1 MSAISLKSITGIT
14 SITTPAGV
22 DNQLTLHTN
31 NTVERLRIASDGKIG
46 INVTDPDSN
55 LEINRG
61 SEGKY
66 LTVGGD
72 DASNGRALSFTSSE
86 GGTGSNGALH
96 TINAKSGNGAIALAT
111 AGTERLRIT
120 SGGTVGINDSTPN
133 TYFKLDVNGH
143 TNIVG
148 DIALPTTNRI
158 YFGNS
163 DTAFIKGEHGGSAYL
178 AFGANNEKMRLT
190 RAGYLG
196 IGTAVPQNPLDIRSS
211 DNTLAVFRSTDSGA
225 NIDIFDDDTQTRIR
239 SVDGRLHLYADF
251 ENNVSS
257 SSIQF
262 YTDGNNL
269 KMGIDQDGNV
279 TKPHNAMFKAGMT
292 ASDVKT
298 SSGWHKISYNTTSG
312 HFFNIGGHFDTSN
325 YRFTAPVDGYYHFG
339 CNQRFDGGNGNYF
352 RLVFYKNGS
361 ADSLYPHGHAI
372 YRDNDGFDY
381 VSLTIT
387 SLIYLAANDY
397 VEAWGYSQN
406 DTSWT
411 LHRESQFYGY
421 LVG

>member
-1 MSAISLKSITGIT
+1 MSAISLKSITDIT
-14 SITTPAGV
+14 SITTPDGV

-163 DTAFIKGEHGGSAYL
+163 DTAFIKGEHGSSGYL

-196 IGTAVPQNPLDIRSS
+196 I
-211 DNTLAVFRSTDSGA
+211 
-225 NIDIFDDDTQTRIR
+225 
-239 SVDGRLHLYADF
+239 
-251 ENNVSS
+251 
-257 SSIQF
+257 
-262 YTDGNNL
+262 
-269 KMGIDQDGNV
+269 
-279 TKPHNAMFKAGMT
+279 
-292 ASDVKT
+292 
-298 SSGWHKISYNTTSG
+298 
-312 HFFNIGGHFDTSN
+312 
-325 YRFTAPVDGYYHFG
+325 
-339 CNQRFDGGNGNYF
+339 
-352 RLVFYKNGS
+352 
-361 ADSLYPHGHAI
+361 
-372 YRDNDGFDY
+372 
-381 VSLTIT
+381 
-387 SLIYLAANDY
+387 
-397 VEAWGYSQN
+397 
-406 DTSWT
+406 
-411 LHRESQFYGY
+411 
-421 LVG
+421 